1 MGNINYNNL
10 MCENYYCQSVSYKP
24 EWFSENS
31 WSIDYKL
38 IHDNNNEIINS
49 FVAPDSCISTCDQDF
64 PQSGKIKLNEDKPY
78 KLDKG
83 VLKIS
88 NTLDF
93 DLILSKQLLIN
104 SNEIKHFLIPINFK
118 YFIIN
123 NIELYILFSNNLL
136 KLNNIDLELKSDNIF
151 FIKLSLH
158 KKKIN
163 ISRSTDKNI
172 TEYKIKTKK
181 NNLFNILIENNN
193 DYLSINE
200 ELVQNEKYKK
210 QINNYVKIFD
220 ITNNNLYLSIL
231 IKNKNN
237 LIKNNQYIELN
248 FQ

>member
-38 IHDNNNEIINS
+38 LIDDNN
-49 FVAPDSCISTCDQDF
+49 Q
-64 PQSGKIKLNEDKPY
+64 KIKLNENKPY
-78 KLDKG
+78 KLNKG
-83 VLKIS
+83 LLKIS
-88 NTLDF
+88 DTLDF

-123 NIELYILFSNNLL
+123 NIDLYVLFSNNLL
-136 KLNNIDLELKSDNIF
+136 KLNNIDLQLKNDNIF
-151 FIKLSLH
+151 FIKLSLY

-163 ISRSTDKNI
+163 ISRSTDNNI
-172 TEYKIKTKK
+172 SEYKIKSKK
-181 NNLFNILIENNN
+181 NNLFNILIENNI

-200 ELVQNEKYKK
+200 ELIQNEKSKT
-210 QINNYVKIFD
+210 QINNYIKIFD

-237 LIKNNQYIELN
+237 LIENNQYIELN

>member
-38 IHDNNNEIINS
+38 IHDNNNEIIPS
-49 FVAPDSCISTCDQDF
+49 LIAHDSSILPSEK
-64 PQSGKIKLNEDKPY
+64 PLLQSAEIKLNEDKPY
-78 KLDKG
+78 KLNKG
-83 VLKIS
+83 LLKIS

-104 SNEIKHFLIPINFK
+104 SNEMKYFLIPINFK
-118 YFIIN
+118 YFILN

-136 KLNNIDLELKSDNIF
+136 KLNNINLELKSDNIF
-151 FIKLSLH
+151 FIKLSLY

-163 ISRSTDKNI
+163 ISRSSDNNI
-172 TEYKIKTKK
+172 SEYKIKTKK
-181 NNLFNILIENNN
+181 NNLFNILIENNF

-200 ELVQNEKYKK
+200 ELIKNKNNKK
-210 QINNYVKIFD
+210 QINNYVKIFN

-237 LIKNNQYIELN
+237 LIENNQYIELN